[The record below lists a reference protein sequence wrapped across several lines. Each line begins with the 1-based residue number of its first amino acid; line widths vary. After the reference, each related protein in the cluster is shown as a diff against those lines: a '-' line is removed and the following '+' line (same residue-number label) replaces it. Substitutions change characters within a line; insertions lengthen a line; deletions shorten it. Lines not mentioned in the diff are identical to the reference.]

1 MKIVALQHKTTT
13 QNYSNFASVSEMIPM
28 HFFMHIIKYKDMTN
42 KTDNITYV
50 TRPKGKPDVTT
61 KGKLNEWSN
70 GYKEFVPQGQKPSNR
85 TMLRQLGNSSF
96 YRTEGTKESSY
107 SLHLNVDGKS
117 ADPVG
122 EMYDQFM
129 HLTENERK
137 VQPKLDALTQGRMLY
152 DNGDSVKVWLDRELH
167 KVSVLTTL
175 DCTRNIE
182 RDLLQAQAQVSVT
195 LGRYR
200 EEILNH

>member
-1 MKIVALQHKTTT
+1 MTKQTTT
-13 QNYSNFASVSEMIPM
+13 N
-28 HFFMHIIKYKDMTN
+28 
-42 KTDNITYV
+42 NIS
-50 TRPKGKPDVTT
+50 RPRTKPDESL
-61 KGKLNEWSN
+61 KGKLNKWSN
-70 GYKEFVPQGQKPSNR
+70 GYAEFIPQGQKPSNR
-85 TMLRQLGNSSF
+85 TMLKQLGNSSF
-96 YRTEGTKESSY
+96 YKSEGEKESSY